1 MDWEREASFAKPQQR
16 KPLIVLRDTEALLRR
31 KTVTTLVPVLP
42 SPLRYRLQQA
52 SEIADES
59 LYELAEI
66 DIERIND
73 TELQPA
79 RILIGLSFVGFG
91 ALFTAFMLLYLST
104 LHPELNSA
112 AQIRRYWYFYVWFV
126 CLGVAGLFVLGRE
139 AMRSHLSP
147 HSVNYQK
154 KIYRES
160 HWRQY

>member
-1 MDWEREASFAKPQQR
+1 MDWKREASFAEPQH

-42 SPLRYRLQQA
+42 SSISYRLQQA
-52 SEIADES
+52 SAIADQS

-66 DIERIND
+66 DLNRIND

-79 RILIGLSFVGFG
+79 RILVGLSFVGFG
-91 ALFTAFMLLYLST
+91 ALFTAFLLLYLST
-104 LHPELNSA
+104 IHPELNSV

-139 AMRSHLSP
+139 AMRRSHSAPRSGNYPKKMP
-147 HSVNYQK
+147 HPCV
-154 KIYRES
+154 RA
-160 HWRQY
+160 RQ